1 MDTAFKVLEL
11 LCHADGAVSGEEIGT
26 RLGLSRSAVCKH
38 IGKLRGVGFSIES
51 TTNVGHRL
59 RFDRDLYNA
68 YTLALALKAEGMEMP
83 VSFLETVDSTNL
95 EAKRAGYEQAE
106 GLVAAR
112 RQTGRKSRGFSSEA
126 GGLYFSYYCR
136 PAHLL
141 PYDAVK
147 AVLTAGLSV
156 AEALRECGADAG
168 IKWPNDVLIG
178 GKKVCGILCEMIS
191 GADEVQKLILGIGIN
206 VKNDL
211 PPELAETAAS
221 LKVLG
226 LDIDCASLCASVV
239 RRLRE
244 YLGLLEAGE
253 FPRIAEKYNA
263 CSLTLGR
270 TVNVVEE
277 RKSFTARAVGLDVN
291 GFLRVDTGA
300 GEELVVTGD
309 VTIRNA

>member
-1 MDTAFKVLEL
+1 MDTTFKVLEL

-112 RQTGRKSRGFSSEA
+112 RQTGGRGRKSRGFSSEA

-178 GKKVCGILCEMIS
+178 APVDLITQKYAEFLRYIRGKYPQAAIFVCY
-191 GADEVQKLILGIGIN
+191 GAMTTSLNGALSSMVNSLGDDN
-206 VKNDL
+206 VYACAL
-211 PPELAETAAS
+211 PALATGGHPREQQHQTNGFQLGAIIIRT
-221 LKVLG
+221 LG
-226 LDIDCASLCASVV
+226 L
-239 RRLRE
+239 
-244 YLGLLEAGE
+244 AGE
-253 FPRIAEKYNA
+253 
-263 CSLTLGR
+263 
-270 TVNVVEE
+270 
-277 RKSFTARAVGLDVN
+277 SFQ
-291 GFLRVDTGA
+291 
-300 GEELVVTGD
+300 
-309 VTIRNA
+309 